1 MESERFD
8 RLVWTFGQPRS
19 RRLALRGI
27 AGAAAA
33 ALALG
38 GRRASAA
45 RCKADGAGCKNRHQC
60 CSNICLGETKST
72 RTCTARTAEVCGNNL
87 DDDGNSLVDCNDPA
101 CAGHPSCP
109 QPQPEICNNGGD
121 DDLDGSV
128 DKADPDCHGV

>member
-60 CSNICLGETKST
+60 CSNNCVGANKST
-72 RTCTARTAEVCGNNL
+72 SGTCTAAIGPELCRNGL
-87 DDDGNSLVDCNDPA
+87 DDNGDGLVDCSDPA
-101 CAGHPSCP
+101 CAGTPAC
-109 QPQPEICNNGGD
+109 QTG
-121 DDLDGSV
+121 
-128 DKADPDCHGV
+128 